1 MKARFRHLREER
13 FTRAISM
20 KAAAFLGCIALLG
33 GGIFA
38 TQAQAAPPGNNAD
51 GIYQSPEEDT
61 VLTFTPEAPQAKT
74 IESPAE
80 KDAKNSISGTVLFR
94 RGGALNDGI
103 KSAARPIPMQGVRVY
118 AQWVEKRGA
127 SPIYWAVTDENG
139 EFNIAMKPVNM
150 ANAKKLEFDAN
161 PMLGQAE
168 KVRVWAENPD
178 NKTYAVL
185 YNYTMGTLWPNA
197 PITDVAN
204 RADWNLVTKKLTNV
218 LIAFGEAPKPE
229 VMHLDN
235 PAATE
240 AKQAGGFIEGTVF
253 WNLNR
258 LVSGVSWSNI
268 NTKNSSD
275 IPANSKVTISYL
287 SDYALQRIYSD
298 GPAAIGFDGKI
309 RALKWNS
316 IWEAKLQNWIK
327 REMAKE
333 GKEKWI
339 AESVAVESD
348 PATGKYIAQ
357 FKGIWGLA
365 WDTKAKVGGLWTE
378 EEVNRLHTLAPS
390 ADAGSWGATPV
401 GEQKHINDDWLFIS
415 TSQTPGV
422 GITSPW
428 HMNGYMGKSVSWDVW
443 NINQRNLSFTPESS
457 GFDVYPYDITDNYA
471 QPGDTAHTATSGL
484 PTKAVNGLEYQIE
497 WTETETGT
505 VVQTCD
511 VASAD
516 GDGKLPSCDYKVAD
530 DLEGTTSYTATLYT
544 YADGKRGSALAADSF
559 TAAIAN
565 TPVYQLT
572 KVSPGKSAVS
582 GEPEFADAKGSTAN
596 SAEVK
601 KQVVKYELAAA
612 AADVVAPGTASIDA
626 TTGKITLQTT
636 AEQAGKDFFI
646 PMKVTFKDGSV
657 RTGKAPFTV
666 LKDTDGD
673 GLPDPDDPDNPQT
686 GEDFC
691 PTVAGPDF
699 NDGCPLPKWNDGV
712 TDVKTPIDLPNVG
725 DKGLVDYQ
733 GNPVAG
739 KVTKLPAGAQ
749 IMVKGN
755 GEAEFAAGADGVK
768 DALRV
773 TPKNAKDGDK
783 ILLTVK
789 TADSKHV
796 IDDAVVDIW
805 NDEDGDGVRDK
816 DDDCPGTPAG
826 TKVNERGC
834 PLPTADNGKT
844 TATTGKLP
852 KTGAPGAAGV
862 FALAA
867 ALMGVGIGMRSRRA
881 D

>member
-1 MKARFRHLREER
+1 MKVRFNRSSEKR
-13 FTRAISM
+13 FTRAISI

-38 TQAQAAPPGNNAD
+38 TQAQAAPPGNNPV
-51 GIYQSPEEDT
+51 YQSPEEDT
-61 VLTFTPEAPQAKT
+61 VLTFTPGASPMAGT

-80 KDAKNSISGTVLFR
+80 KGAKNSISGTVLFR

-103 KSAARPIPMQGVRVY
+103 NSASRPIPMKGVRVY
-118 AQWVEKRGA
+118 AQWLEKRGA
-127 SPIYWAVTDENG
+127 SPIYWAVTDEKG

-185 YNYTMGTLWPNA
+185 YNYTMGTLWPNV
-197 PITDVAN
+197 PISDVAN
-204 RADWNLVTKKLTNV
+204 RADWNLATKKLTNV
-218 LIAFGEAPKPE
+218 NIAFGEAPKPE
-229 VMHLDN
+229 VMHLDK

-253 WNLNR
+253 WNLDR

-268 NTKNSSD
+268 NSKNSSD

-298 GPAAIGFDGKI
+298 GPAAIRFDGKI
-309 RALKWNS
+309 RDLKWNS
-316 IWEAKLQNWIK
+316 VWEAKLQNWIK

-333 GKEKWI
+333 GKKKWI
-339 AESVAVESD
+339 AESVTVDSD
-348 PATGKYIAQ
+348 PATGKYVAQ
-357 FKGIWGLA
+357 FKGIWGSA
-365 WDTKAKVGGLWTE
+365 WDTSAKVGGLWTQ
-378 EEVNRLHTLAPS
+378 EEVDRLHTLALS
-390 ADAGSWGATPV
+390 ADTGSWGATPV
-401 GEQKHINDDWLFIS
+401 GEQKHINKDWMFIS
-415 TSQTPGV
+415 TSYTPGV

-428 HMNGYMGKSVSWDVW
+428 HMNGYLSESISWKIW
-443 NINQRNLSFTPESS
+443 NLNQSNLSFTPESS
-457 GFDVYPYDITDNYA
+457 GFDVYPYNITDNFA
-471 QPGDTAHTATSGL
+471 KPGDTAHTATTGL
-484 PTKAVNGLEYQIE
+484 PTEAVNKLQYQIE
-497 WTETETGT
+497 WTETETGK
-505 VVQTCD
+505 VVKTCD
-511 VASAD
+511 AVSAD
-516 GDGKLPSCDYKVAD
+516 RNGGLPSCDYQVAA
-530 DLEGTTSYTATLYT
+530 DLKGTTSYTAILYA
-544 YADGKRGSALAADSF
+544 YADGKRGVALAADSF
-559 TAAIAN
+559 TAAIGN
-565 TPVYQLT
+565 TPVYELT
-572 KVSPGKSAVS
+572 KVLPGKSAVS

-601 KQVVKYELAAA
+601 KQVVKYELAEA
-612 AADVVAPGTASIDA
+612 AADAAAPGTASIDA
-626 TTGKITLQTT
+626 ETGKITLQTT

-646 PMKVTFKDGSV
+646 PMKATFKDGSV
-657 RTGKAPFTV
+657 RTGIAPFKV

-673 GLPDPDDPDNPQT
+673 GLPDPNDPDNPQN

-691 PTVAGPDF
+691 PTVFGPDF

-725 DKGLVDYQ
+725 DNDLRDYQ

-749 IMVKGN
+749 IVVKGN

-768 DALRV
+768 DALHV

-789 TADSKHV
+789 TADGKHV

-826 TKVNERGC
+826 TPVNERGC

-844 TATTGKLP
+844 TATGKLP

-867 ALMGVGIGMRSRRA
+867 VLMGAGIGMRSRRA